1 MDYSLFFNHL
11 SLPASNLNEAYSLLI
26 DAFQGALYLN
36 QNDDR
41 FVLYSDDNSID
52 DCILAENFTYSDF
65 KNRLADRGEND
76 LLSFIYE
83 IEDKSPFLDHISNDY
98 INELTECLPYFSDR
112 PYDANLDI
120 FHLALLENG
129 IMLSLATEK
138 YWQNYTIIFFI
149 SREGEDDDRCQV
161 YNISGKA
168 HAASILDDL
177 ERTLLDVCPNAT
189 FTGFFNEWYADIK
202 REDRGKIRNI
212 LRHCHEHN
220 FQLGRPIIDT
230 INDSQYPNMK
240 EIRAGNPYGQRGK
253 IRILFAMDTD
263 RRPAILVGFIKHG
276 SDYSKHINTADNLFQ
291 SILQE

>member
-65 KNRLADRGEND
+65 KNRLAERGEND

-98 INELTECLPYFSDR
+98 INELTECLPYFPDR

-120 FHLALLENG
+120 FRLALLENG
-129 IMLSLATEK
+129 IMLSLATEE

-149 SREGEDDDRCQV
+149 SREGKGDDRCQV

-189 FTGFFNEWYADIK
+189 FTGFFNEWYDDIK
-202 REDRGKIRNI
+202 SEDRSKIRNI
-212 LRHCHEHN
+212 LRHCHENN

-253 IRILFAMDTD
+253 IRILFAMNTD